1 MNENKDFFDSI
12 NPKLSNFYEVDEA
25 ASHPDAEARFPLQ
38 EELKNLSYKFNTEKL
53 VGSGS
58 MKEIFQVQD
67 LPRGRRI
74 AKAKLKDD
82 SDPKA
87 VESFLR
93 EARLT
98 ASLQHPNIIRIY
110 EIAYD
115 EYPWF
120 SMELIEGKSLEE
132 HIRERQGQIWPLY
145 QKLDIFHKVCD
156 AIAYAH
162 SKNVLHLDIKPDNIR
177 LGLYGEVIVC
187 DWGLGHILYT
197 DDIQLED
204 YGFDSMSLE
213 NDQTM
218 YGYFRGTPGY
228 MAPERTENQKSVQ
241 ADIFSLGALLYTL
254 LNGQIPF
261 AGKSSAEIVKNT
273 LEGKLR
279 PSQKDLPI
287 GLKSIYEKALRPE
300 SEQRYESI
308 LELQQ
313 DLDKYRKGFAP
324 SAENAGF
331 LKQLFLIYKRN
342 KLNCVL
348 ITVFILVI
356 GIVLANYIYDIKR
369 GRRIILNQKLKA
381 EQALKL
387 YKKEQQDKEEIARHF
402 SALLVESTKNNTHG
416 FDLKKSLEYLDYAVS
431 QHPGNSEAWLVKGYA
446 HFIGHEFEIELV

>member
-25 ASHPDAEARFPLQ
+25 ASHLDTEAQFPLQ

-67 LPRGRRI
+67 LPSGRRI

-187 DWGLGHILYT
+187 DWDFQSGQLG
-197 DDIQLED
+197 
-204 YGFDSMSLE
+204 
-213 NDQTM
+213 
-218 YGYFRGTPGY
+218 
-228 MAPERTENQKSVQ
+228 
-241 ADIFSLGALLYTL
+241 
-254 LNGQIPF
+254 
-261 AGKSSAEIVKNT
+261 
-273 LEGKLR
+273 
-279 PSQKDLPI
+279 
-287 GLKSIYEKALRPE
+287 
-300 SEQRYESI
+300 
-308 LELQQ
+308 
-313 DLDKYRKGFAP
+313 
-324 SAENAGF
+324 
-331 LKQLFLIYKRN
+331 
-342 KLNCVL
+342 
-348 ITVFILVI
+348 
-356 GIVLANYIYDIKR
+356 
-369 GRRIILNQKLKA
+369 
-381 EQALKL
+381 
-387 YKKEQQDKEEIARHF
+387 
-402 SALLVESTKNNTHG
+402 
-416 FDLKKSLEYLDYAVS
+416 
-431 QHPGNSEAWLVKGYA
+431 
-446 HFIGHEFEIELV
+446 